1 MEYSGTPFFMPIGY
15 ALKNQ
20 TADYQYMI
28 KHYQFIL
35 SELPIFAALI
45 NIQKSKKKKNMS
57 IRKRMNVLFG
67 TLLLT
72 GSLFSQNV
80 CVSTPETS
88 LVLSAPVGGELKHV
102 YYGDKLSEVD
112 LQNINL
118 TGTPDMPAYP
128 VYGLNCPGES
138 ALAVKHADGNMTLQ
152 MEIVQV
158 KTSKEGNAEI
168 TAIELK
174 DKVYPFYVNV
184 YYKAYQD
191 ADVIETWTE
200 IRHQEKKPV
209 ILNQFASAFLPIRRG
224 NVWLSHLYGSW
235 ANEGRLCQEALEP
248 GMKVIK
254 NKDGVRNSHTSHAE
268 VMFSLDGKP
277 QENTGCVIG
286 AALCYSGNYK
296 LRIDTHDDEYHR
308 FFAGINEEN
317 SAYSLK
323 KDEIFRTPELAL
335 TYSNEGLSGSSRNFH
350 RWARLHKLAH
360 GTVPRKILLNSWE
373 GVYFDVNQ
381 TGMDQMMSDIAS
393 MGGELFVMD
402 DGWFGDKYPRKNDSS
417 SLGDWVVGNKI

>member
-1 MEYSGTPFFMPIGY
+1 MYC
-15 ALKNQ
+15 L
-20 TADYQYMI
+20 
-28 KHYQFIL
+28 
-35 SELPIFAALI
+35 
-45 NIQKSKKKKNMS
+45 
-57 IRKRMNVLFG
+57 G
-67 TLLLT
+67 TLLLDRQ
-72 GSLFSQNV
+72 SCFQQNV

-138 ALAVKHADGNMTLQ
+138 ALAVNMPTEHDFADGNRTG
-152 MEIVQV
+152 

-268 VMFSLDGKP
+268 VMFLTGWKTTGKYGLCHWRRP
-277 QENTGCVIG
+277 LFTVGTTNCALIRTTMNITG
-286 AALCYSGNYK
+286 S
-296 LRIDTHDDEYHR
+296 
-308 FFAGINEEN
+308 FAGINEEN

-323 KDEIFRTPELAL
+323 
-335 TYSNEGLSGSSRNFH
+335 EG
-350 RWARLHKLAH
+350 
-360 GTVPRKILLNSWE
+360 
-373 GVYFDVNQ
+373 
-381 TGMDQMMSDIAS
+381 
-393 MGGELFVMD
+393 
-402 DGWFGDKYPRKNDSS
+402 
-417 SLGDWVVGNKI
+417 